1 VGRGCTD
8 DLLIKLYD
16 RTICLELI
24 KFSTDDYLQNAQALQ
39 LFTINIKTEIIY
51 KSYNSAQQKMIS
63 SLFC

>member
-1 VGRGCTD
+1 MGRGCTD

-24 KFSTDDYLQNAQALQ
+24 KFSTDDYLQNTQALQ

-51 KSYNSAQQKMIS
+51 KSYKKCSVKNDI
-63 SLFC
+63 